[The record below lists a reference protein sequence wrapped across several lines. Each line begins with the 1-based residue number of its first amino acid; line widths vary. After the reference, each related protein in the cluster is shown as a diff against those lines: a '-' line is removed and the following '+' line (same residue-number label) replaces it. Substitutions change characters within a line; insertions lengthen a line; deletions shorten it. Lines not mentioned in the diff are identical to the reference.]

1 MKVMARIRNY
11 FPGGQQHHTPG
22 CRSEKRLRCH
32 IDDDDAV
39 QLMFLVWYYLIAPH
53 HLLFRCCRPMVGVCL
68 CRRLEPEVGRVTRK
82 RFDPLDRKKIK
93 LNAFQKRECL
103 QKFIL
108 HVRWTWFVF
117 LFGRA
122 DGRCPTLTTM
132 NHDEP

>member
-1 MKVMARIRNY
+1 MARIRNY

-82 RFDPLDRKKIK
+82 RFDPLDRKKK
-93 LNAFQKRECL
+93 NKMLSKRGSVSKIHSARTLDLVC
-103 QKFIL
+103 
-108 HVRWTWFVF
+108 F
-117 LFGRA
+117 LVWPCR
-122 DGRCPTLTTM
+122 RTLSHP
-132 NHDEP
+132 NHHEP